1 MEGILRSNA
10 VPEWESLDEEVAA
23 SPAGCQGSP
32 QMTQEGGLLK
42 AVDWVGGLPRS
53 LPM

>member
-1 MEGILRSNA
+1 MEGILGSDA
-10 VPEWESLDEEVAA
+10 VPEWESLGDQVAA

-32 QMTQEGGLLK
+32 QVTQEGGFLK